1 MKQLRE
7 ATALKDMPAL
17 TGLLARATEMGL
29 VGEELDAAREVHKEI
44 SVKQTALRDLA
55 GATQVHNSYLYLSCL
70 LNVLII
76 ISSYQLLSMIT
87 VAYTVRSSA
96 WYAAAAL
103 HAECS

>member
-55 GATQVHNSYLYLSCL
+55 GATQVHNSTL
-70 LNVLII
+70 
-76 ISSYQLLSMIT
+76 
-87 VAYTVRSSA
+87 
-96 WYAAAAL
+96 
-103 HAECS
+103 

>member
-1 MKQLRE
+1 MLRTVYYCSHKQLRE

-55 GATQVHNSYLYLSCL
+55 GATQVHNSV
-70 LNVLII
+70 VLIMRVTCTGHQHFSTA
-76 ISSYQLLSMIT
+76 SSDHNCM
-87 VAYTVRSSA
+87 
-96 WYAAAAL
+96 
-103 HAECS
+103 